1 MSIVIT
7 FFFFFFFWPFNWQK
21 ERKKKVKMVDDNV
34 FCPLVFL
41 IKGTVK
47 MDIEAIVA
55 HGSWDPHGPHR

>member
-7 FFFFFFFWPFNWQK
+7 FFFFFGLLIGKRK
-21 ERKKKVKMVDDNV
+21 EKKKVKMVDDNV

-47 MDIEAIVA
+47 MDIEAVVA

>member
-7 FFFFFFFWPFNWQK
+7 FFFFWPFNWQK
-21 ERKKKVKMVDDNV
+21 EIKKKKKVKMVDDNV

-47 MDIEAIVA
+47 MDIEAVVA

>member
-7 FFFFFFFWPFNWQK
+7 FFFFWPFNWQK
-21 ERKKKVKMVDDNV
+21 ERKKKKKVKMVDDNV

-47 MDIEAIVA
+47 MDIEAVVA